1 MASAWNA
8 THKPLSDRVTKWIL
22 SKLEDMD
29 FGDVKISVRAG
40 KVVQINREDKERHN
54 EVKTRM

>member
-1 MASAWNA
+1 MAAAWNA
-8 THKPLSDRVTKWIL
+8 THKPLSDKVTRWIL

-40 KVVQINREDKERHN
+40 KVVQINREEKERHN
-54 EVKTRM
+54 EVNPRM